1 MSPISWKG
9 VLNYYIMLETSI
21 GRKLENSIH
30 TRRPVDYGEL
40 FHESG
45 MTLITDPRSDRHL
58 NEIAE
63 NVSSK
68 SLSSLQK
75 GAKTKT

>member
-1 MSPISWKG
+1 
-9 VLNYYIMLETSI
+9 MLETSI
-21 GRKLENSIH
+21 GRTLKNSIH
-30 TRRPVDYGEL
+30 TRRPVDYGES

-58 NEIAE
+58 NEIGE

>member
-1 MSPISWKG
+1 
-9 VLNYYIMLETSI
+9 MLETSI
-21 GRKLENSIH
+21 GRTLKNSIH
-30 TRRPVDYGEL
+30 TRRPVDYGES

-45 MTLITDPRSDRHL
+45 MTLITDPRSDRYL
-58 NEIAE
+58 MRYSNEC
-63 NVSSK
+63 SK